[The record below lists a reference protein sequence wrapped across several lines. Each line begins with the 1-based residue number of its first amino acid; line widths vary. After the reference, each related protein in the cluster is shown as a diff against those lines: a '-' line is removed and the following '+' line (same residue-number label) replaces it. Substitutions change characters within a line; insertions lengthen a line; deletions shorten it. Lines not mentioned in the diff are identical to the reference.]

1 MNDNRTTVIIERVFS
16 KRGKT
21 LEEIYIDYLARKIAE
36 FEKNTDNIFITEKEN
51 SENRM
56 IDLQYKCNTWKK

>member
-1 MNDNRTTVIIERVFS
+1 MNDNCTTVIIERVFS

-36 FEKNTDNIFITEKEN
+36 FEKIRIIFSLLKRKTVRIEFKT
-51 SENRM
+51 
-56 IDLQYKCNTWKK
+56 

>member
-51 SENRM
+51 SENR
-56 IDLQYKCNTWKK
+56 I

>member
-1 MNDNRTTVIIERVFS
+1 MNDNRTSVIIERVFS

-51 SENRM
+51 SGNR
-56 IDLQYKCNTWKK
+56 I

>member
-36 FEKNTDNIFITEKEN
+36 FEKNTDNIFITENEN
-51 SENRM
+51 SEVKCKS
-56 IDLQYKCNTWKK
+56 KCNP

>member
-1 MNDNRTTVIIERVFS
+1 MKENRTTVIIERVFS

-36 FEKNTDNIFITEKEN
+36 FEKIRIIFSLLKRKTVRIEFKT
-51 SENRM
+51 
-56 IDLQYKCNTWKK
+56 

>member
-36 FEKNTDNIFITEKEN
+36 FEKIRIIFSLLKRKTVRIEFKT
-51 SENRM
+51 
-56 IDLQYKCNTWKK
+56 

>member
-21 LEEIYIDYLARKIAE
+21 LEEIYIGQHRTMLPI
-36 FEKNTDNIFITEKEN
+36 N
-51 SENRM
+51 SH
-56 IDLQYKCNTWKK
+56 KSS

>member
-21 LEEIYIDYLARKIAE
+21 LEEIYIVSPQQP
-36 FEKNTDNIFITEKEN
+36 TTTE
-51 SENRM
+51 
-56 IDLQYKCNTWKK
+56 I